1 MKVGKTRKTNKI
13 RKLLIAI
20 IVIVVGAIGAVAL
33 LQWFS
38 STREIQ
44 PTILSNLVDSEE
56 VVPNLSWPNYG
67 QTSIATENQ
76 GIVATHGDQT
86 PHPTASTAKVIAV
99 LAILEKKPLKLGETG
114 EKLTL
119 TEADVKLYDDYV
131 AKNGSNTQVSNGLE
145 LTEYQALQ
153 SILLAS
159 SNNMADSLAIWAFSS
174 LEEYSKYAND
184 MVERYGTTQTT
195 IGNDASGFDPTTLST
210 SDDMAL
216 LSLKALENPV
226 ISEIT
231 SQQKADIPLAGTIYN
246 SNALLSKDSG
256 IIGIKTGETVE
267 AGGNFLLGAK
277 YESNGESQNVVVVVF
292 GADEAKNAIID
303 SYTLYKS
310 ISNSLTYAEIIP
322 AGTSVAEYKLLNGT
336 TARAVNNQA
345 IRAWTW
351 AGKVSDPKVSV
362 NSITSQTANCS
373 EVGAVSYGAVSVPVA
388 LSRDNQTC
396 QTE

>member
-13 RKLLIAI
+13 RKFLIAI
-20 IVIVVGAIGAVAL
+20 IVIVLGAIGAVAL

-131 AKNGSNTQVSNGLE
+131 AKNGSNTQVSDGLE

-153 SILLAS
+153 AILLAS
-159 SNNMADSLAIWAFSS
+159 SNNMADSLAIWAFGS

-184 MVERYGTTQTT
+184 MVKRYGATQTT
-195 IGNDASGFDPTTLST
+195 VGDDASGFDPTTLST

-231 SQQKADIPLAGTIYN
+231 SQQTANIPLVGTIHN
-246 SNALLSKDSG
+246 SNALLG
-256 IIGIKTGETVE
+256 EYPEIIGVKVGETIE

-277 YESNGESQNVVVVVF
+277 YKSNGASQNVVAVVF

-310 ISNSLTYAEIIP
+310 ISSSLTYTKIIP
-322 AGTSVAEYKLLNGT
+322 ANTVVAEYKLLNGS
-336 TARAVNNQA
+336 TARAVTSKDVQ
-345 IRAWTW
+345 AWTW
-351 AGKVSDPKVSV
+351 GGKVSKPTISV
-362 NSITSQTANCS
+362 DGITSQTTDCS
-373 EVGAVSYGAVSVPVA
+373 EIGTVSYGAVSVP
-388 LSRDNQTC
+388 LILNLEHSSC
-396 QTE
+396 